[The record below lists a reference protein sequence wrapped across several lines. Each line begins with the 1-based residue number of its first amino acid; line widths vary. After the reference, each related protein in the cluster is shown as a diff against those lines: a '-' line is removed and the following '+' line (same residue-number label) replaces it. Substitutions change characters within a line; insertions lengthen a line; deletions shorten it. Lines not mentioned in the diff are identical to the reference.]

1 MSSYLSEP
9 ELKKFVDSLPTRRLA
24 AEALIRDPEGRVLLV
39 EPNYKSDWTVP
50 GGTVEAGEDPRTGCF
65 REVVEEVGLHLAPGR
80 LLVVAHGVAMGIW
93 GDSVSF
99 VYDGGVLDAD
109 TPITVQEEELL
120 SHRWVAPGELESY
133 LRPALAHRLRQ
144 ALAALEDGTTGEL
157 VDGPR

>member
-24 AEALIRDPEGRVLLV
+24 AEALIRDPQGRVLLV
-39 EPNYKSDWTVP
+39 EPNYKADWTVP

-99 VYDGGVLDAD
+99 VYDGGVIAAD

-120 SHRWVAPGELESY
+120 SHRWTAPEELDAY
-133 LRPALAHRLRQ
+133 LRPGLAHRLRTALD
-144 ALAALEDGTTGEL
+144 ALADGTVAEL

>member
-1 MSSYLSEP
+1 VTSYLSEA

-24 AEALIRDPEGRVLLV
+24 AEALIRDPQGRVLLV

-65 REVVEEVGLHLAPGR
+65 REVLEEVGLDLAPGR

-99 VYDGGVLDAD
+99 VYDGGVLDAG

-120 SHRWVAPGELESY
+120 SHRWTAPEELDRY
-133 LRPALAHRLRQ
+133 LRPGLARRLRL
-144 ALAALEDGTTGEL
+144 ALSALEDGTVAETVNDAG
-157 VDGPR
+157 

>member
-1 MSSYLSEP
+1 VTSYLSEP
-9 ELKKFVDSLPTRRLA
+9 ELLRFISSLPTRRLA
-24 AEALIRDPEGRVLLV
+24 AEALIRDPDGRVLLV

-65 REVVEEVGLHLAPGR
+65 REVVEEVGLHLPEGR
-80 LLVVAHGVAMGIW
+80 LLVIHHGVSQGVW

-99 VYDGGVLDAD
+99 VYDGGVVPAG

-120 SHRWVAPGELESY
+120 SHRWTAPEELDRY
-133 LRPALAHRLRQ
+133 LRPALAHRLRKG
-144 ALAALEDGTTGEL
+144 LAALADGTVAEL

>member
-1 MSSYLSEP
+1 MSSYLSET
-9 ELKKFVDSLPTRRLA
+9 ELKQFVDSLPTRRLA

-65 REVVEEVGLHLAPGR
+65 REVVEEVCLHLPEGR
-80 LLVVAHGVAMGIW
+80 LLVVHHGVAMGLW

-99 VYDGGVLDAD
+99 VYDGGVIGAD
-109 TPITVQEEELL
+109 TPITIQEEELL
-120 SHRWVAPGELESY
+120 SHRWTAPEDLDRY
-133 LRPALAHRLRQ
+133 LRPGLARRLR
-144 ALAALEDGTTGEL
+144 AGLAALEDGTTAEL

>member
-1 MSSYLSEP
+1 MTSYLSET
-9 ELKKFVDSLPTRRLA
+9 ELLRFISSLPTRRLA
-24 AEALIRDPEGRVLLV
+24 AEALIRDPDGRVLLV

-65 REVVEEVGLHLAPGR
+65 REVVEEVGLHLPEGR
-80 LLVVAHGVAMGIW
+80 LLVVHHGVSQGVW

-99 VYDGGVLDAD
+99 VYDGGVVPAD

-120 SHRWVAPGELESY
+120 SHRWTAPEELDRY
-133 LRPALAHRLRQ
+133 LRPALARRLREG
-144 ALAALEDGTTGEL
+144 LAALAGGTVAEL

>member
-9 ELKKFVDSLPTRRLA
+9 ELKRFVDSLPTRRLA
-24 AEALIRDPEGRVLLV
+24 AEALIRDPDGRVLLV

-65 REVVEEVGLHLAPGR
+65 REVVEEVGLHLPAGR

-99 VYDGGVLDAD
+99 VYDGGVIGAG

-120 SHRWVAPGELESY
+120 SHRWVAPAELGRY
-133 LRPALAHRLRQ
+133 LRPALAHRLR
-144 ALAALEDGTTGEL
+144 AGLAALEDGSTAEL